1 MKINLW
7 TVLLL
12 FISLSLLGTNALA
25 QQYIT
30 GKLLDQTTSQP
41 IRGAS
46 ITIIA
51 VKDSSKSQV
60 PTDILGKFS
69 SAALSNGDYL
79 VTVQPMG
86 YTMDLR
92 RVKLIGKTVDLIFK
106 LSNAEIVLDEINIS
120 SSSIQV
126 KGDTLEFDTKKY
138 ITQDFAD
145 ADELVKQ
152 IPGVEIDDDGNVKA
166 QGEPVNKII
175 IDGREFF
182 STDPK
187 VALKN
192 LPADVIAKIQIIDD
206 KTEQAKFSGFDDG
219 KRMKVINIVT
229 KPDKRKSYFGK
240 LSGGVGP
247 DQKYAINTQVTK
259 MNPKRQYSIDINTNN
274 VNQPNGFATRGNTR
288 GRTGQGV
295 TTRFNAGFNYLD
307 RFFDNQMDFNA
318 NYTYNYTDNTIL
330 SQSKTEYTAGNRANQ
345 TNNQDQIN
353 SIYSNNHALSIR
365 ANWKIDSIQKL
376 DFQPNFSYQSND
388 RNTSSKGNTLLNLAE
403 ILNSSDRKNNSF
415 GENFNWGG
423 DLTYMRRLNKPGR
436 TISFNMNGSFSS
448 NKSHAENF
456 ALNSYYKDGLFNR
469 VDTVNNRNY
478 SIGDNNGFRSKV
490 AYTEMLGKY
499 SRLQG
504 NYTFRNTARYSDRKT
519 YEFLAE
525 TGQLGELK
533 NRLSN
538 EFRNDFVYHSG
549 GVSYLFNKKDS
560 IRFQIGLDYQ
570 TAAQVNDKLFP
581 NILTT
586 KSHFNSLL
594 PNLNFQYNFNKDTRV
609 EFRYNAK
616 TNTPSIEQ
624 LQDFID
630 NQNPLRISSGN
641 PDLKQEYDHNV
652 VVQFRSINKGTG
664 RSFTSELTADFIE
677 HKISNTIFTTDSA
690 FTITEDV
697 VLGPG
702 GQYIRPE
709 NFDGVYN
716 LKWQNS
722 LGYRFEPLKLNF
734 NLNNNMYFNQN
745 YTLLNLEK
753 VDAQTYGMSQ
763 RVGVNTA
770 FSKDVIIGLDYNGNI
785 AFSKN
790 SATEKSNYSVYRH
803 TIGNSIALTLLK
815 TWTLNSTFNYLYNGS
830 ILNSPSTT
838 SLLWNVSIGKK
849 LFKRRNAEINLTVFD
864 IFNDNKNINQQVND
878 LWVRVSQSNAITR
891 YAILSFTYHIRGLG
905 RKSGMK
911 NHR

>member
-7 TVLLL
+7 TVLFL

-30 GKLLDQTTSQP
+30 GKLLDKTTSQP

-288 GRTGQGV
+288 GRTGQ
-295 TTRFNAGFNYLD
+295 
-307 RFFDNQMDFNA
+307 
-318 NYTYNYTDNTIL
+318 
-330 SQSKTEYTAGNRANQ
+330 E
-345 TNNQDQIN
+345 
-353 SIYSNNHALSIR
+353 
-365 ANWKIDSIQKL
+365 
-376 DFQPNFSYQSND
+376 
-388 RNTSSKGNTLLNLAE
+388 
-403 ILNSSDRKNNSF
+403 
-415 GENFNWGG
+415 
-423 DLTYMRRLNKPGR
+423 
-436 TISFNMNGSFSS
+436 
-448 NKSHAENF
+448 
-456 ALNSYYKDGLFNR
+456 
-469 VDTVNNRNY
+469 
-478 SIGDNNGFRSKV
+478 
-490 AYTEMLGKY
+490 
-499 SRLQG
+499 
-504 NYTFRNTARYSDRKT
+504 
-519 YEFLAE
+519 
-525 TGQLGELK
+525 
-533 NRLSN
+533 
-538 EFRNDFVYHSG
+538 
-549 GVSYLFNKKDS
+549 
-560 IRFQIGLDYQ
+560 
-570 TAAQVNDKLFP
+570 
-581 NILTT
+581 
-586 KSHFNSLL
+586 
-594 PNLNFQYNFNKDTRV
+594 
-609 EFRYNAK
+609 
-616 TNTPSIEQ
+616 
-624 LQDFID
+624 
-630 NQNPLRISSGN
+630 
-641 PDLKQEYDHNV
+641 
-652 VVQFRSINKGTG
+652 
-664 RSFTSELTADFIE
+664 
-677 HKISNTIFTTDSA
+677 
-690 FTITEDV
+690 
-697 VLGPG
+697 
-702 GQYIRPE
+702 
-709 NFDGVYN
+709 
-716 LKWQNS
+716 
-722 LGYRFEPLKLNF
+722 
-734 NLNNNMYFNQN
+734 
-745 YTLLNLEK
+745 
-753 VDAQTYGMSQ
+753 
-763 RVGVNTA
+763 
-770 FSKDVIIGLDYNGNI
+770 
-785 AFSKN
+785 
-790 SATEKSNYSVYRH
+790 
-803 TIGNSIALTLLK
+803 
-815 TWTLNSTFNYLYNGS
+815 
-830 ILNSPSTT
+830 
-838 SLLWNVSIGKK
+838 
-849 LFKRRNAEINLTVFD
+849 
-864 IFNDNKNINQQVND
+864 
-878 LWVRVSQSNAITR
+878 
-891 YAILSFTYHIRGLG
+891 
-905 RKSGMK
+905 
-911 NHR
+911 

>member
-1 MKINLW
+1 MKTFFW
-7 TVLLL
+7 TAFIL
-12 FISLSLLGTNALA
+12 FTSFILSGTEVIA

-30 GKLLDQTTSQP
+30 GKLLDNTTSQP
-41 IRGAS
+41 LGSVS

-51 VKDSSKSQV
+51 AKDSSKFQV

-69 SAALSNGDYL
+69 SNSLPNGDYL

-86 YTMDLR
+86 YTSDIR
-92 RVKLIGKTVDLIFK
+92 KVKLQGKTVDLIFK
-106 LSNAEIVLDEINIS
+106 LTSSEIVLDEINIS
-120 SSSIQV
+120 PSSIQV
-126 KGDTLEFDTKKY
+126 RGDTLEFDAKKY
-138 ITQDFAD
+138 VTQEFAD

-152 IPGVEIDDDGNVKA
+152 IPGVEIDEDGNVKA
-166 QGEPVNKII
+166 QGEAVNKII

-192 LPADVIAKIQIIDD
+192 LPADVIAKVQIIDD

-240 LSGGVGP
+240 ISGGAGP
-247 DQKYAINTQVTK
+247 DHKYAVNTQITK

-274 VNQPNGFATRGNTR
+274 VNQPNGFASRGNIR

-307 RFFDNQMDFNA
+307 RFLNDRLDFNT
-318 NYTYNYTDNTIL
+318 NYTYNYTDNSVI
-330 SQSKTEYTAGNRANQ
+330 SQNKTEYTAGNRANQ
-345 TNNQDQIN
+345 INNQQQDG
-353 SIYSNNHALSIR
+353 STYTNNHALSLR

-388 RNTSSKGNTLLNLAE
+388 RNSYSDGNTLLNLVE
-403 ILNSSDRKNNSF
+403 TLNSSTRRNKSF

-436 TISFNMNGSFSS
+436 TISLNVNSSFST
-448 NKSHAENF
+448 NKSHAANY
-456 ALNSYYKDGLFNR
+456 ALNSYYKNGIFNR
-469 VDTVNNRNY
+469 IDTVDNRNY
-478 SIGDNNGFRSKV
+478 TVGDNNGLRSKI
-490 AYTEMLGKY
+490 AYTEMFGKY

-519 YEFLAE
+519 YEFLSE

-549 GVSYLFNKKDS
+549 GISYLFNRKDS
-560 IRFQIGLDYQ
+560 LRFQVGLDYQ
-570 TAAQVNDKLFP
+570 TAVQVNDKLFP
-581 NILTT
+581 NALTT
-586 KSHFNSLL
+586 HSHFNSLL
-594 PNLNFQYNFNKDTRV
+594 PNLNFQYNWNKDTRLEV
-609 EFRYNAK
+609 RYNAK

-641 PDLKQEYDHNV
+641 PNLKQEYDHNLV
-652 VVQFRSINKGTG
+652 LQFRSINKVSG
-664 RSFTSELTADFIE
+664 RSFTSDFTADFIQN
-677 HKISNTIFTTDSA
+677 KISNTIFTTDSA
-690 FTITEDV
+690 FSITEDV
-697 VLGPG
+697 ILGPG
-702 GQYIRPE
+702 GQFIKPA
-709 NFDGVYN
+709 NFNGVYN
-716 LKWQNS
+716 LKWHNS
-722 LGYRFEPLKLNF
+722 LGYRIEPLKLNI

-753 VDAQTYGMSQ
+753 VNAETYGMSQ
-763 RVGVNTA
+763 RIGVNTA
-770 FSKDVIIGLDYNGNI
+770 FSKEVVVGLDYNGNLS
-785 AFSKN
+785 FSKN
-790 SATEKSNYSVYRH
+790 SATEKSNYSVYKH
-803 TIGNSIALTLLK
+803 TVSNSIALTLLK
-815 TWTLNSTFNYLYNGS
+815 TWTFNSTFNYLYNGS
-830 ILNSPSTT
+830 ILNSSSTT
-838 SLLWNVSIGKK
+838 SLLWNVSLGKK

-878 LWVRVSQSNAITR
+878 LWVRVSRSNAITR
-891 YAILSFTYHIRGLG
+891 YAMLSFTYHIRGLG
-905 RKSGMK
+905 KGGMK
-911 NHR
+911 TKR